1 MAAGV
6 FAFMGVW
13 RLGRGGWW
21 GIWGWCW
28 FSCGVAR
35 ARGCLIPVF
44 QGFSA
49 SIGEAFILAGG
60 WALAYL
66 SMGFKQFP
74 DVS

>member
-28 FSCGVAR
+28 FSCGVAH
-35 ARGCLIPVF
+35 AGGCLISVF

-49 SIGEAFILAGG
+49 STGKAFILAGDG
-60 WALAYL
+60 ALAYR

-74 DVS
+74 DIS